1 MTQHQLIGTHN
12 AKHGDIGWRPQ
23 KQLTNLGRVRMTVI
37 SLTTFSNVLYS
48 LEENVWMYIKFH
60 WLLTIVPTGP
70 INNILTLVRIV
81 ARCRPGDKPLSEPM
95 LVSLPTHIY
104 VTRPQWFKVPKLKQ
118 KGQCYYEK
126 AFVVDSS
133 KYQHNNPFTLTL
145 VQNHHQQH

>member
-12 AKHGDIGWRPQ
+12 ATHGDIGWRPQ
-23 KQLTNLGRVRMTVI
+23 KQLTNLGRVRMAVI

-48 LEENVWMYIKFH
+48 LEENVWMHIKFH

-70 INNILTLVRIV
+70 INNILALVRIV
-81 ARCRPGDKPLSEPM
+81 ARRRPGDKPLPEPM

-104 VTRPQWFKVPKLKQ
+104 VTRPQWVNVQ
-118 KGQCYYEK
+118 KWNRRVSAIMK
-126 AFVVDSS
+126 RPLSLIL
-133 KYQHNNPFTLTL
+133 QHINIIIHLLLNL